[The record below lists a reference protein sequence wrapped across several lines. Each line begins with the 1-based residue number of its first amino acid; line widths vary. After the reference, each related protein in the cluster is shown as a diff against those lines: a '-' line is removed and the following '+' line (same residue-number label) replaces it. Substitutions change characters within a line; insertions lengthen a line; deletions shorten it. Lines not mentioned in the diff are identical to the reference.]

1 MRHFVAVAEE
11 RHFGRAA
18 ARLNMAQPP
27 LSQSIQRLEAELDVK
42 LLDRS
47 RRSVELTAAGR
58 VLLREARRTLQ
69 LAEMAITMTRRIA
82 VKAPEVR
89 ISFIG
94 PALYQVLPGLL
105 MRFRQEHAEIEARL
119 FEHASTDQIAGIT
132 SGKFDIGIVGSSIA
146 RPENFEALV
155 IERTSFVAM
164 VPADGPLAGH
174 SSISLSELA
183 DHPFV
188 LPPDSHHVHSTE
200 LMQLFE
206 QEGVVPRVTQEAMQ
220 TNTLMGLVAAGLGCG
235 IASSTAALHAP
246 RNVKFIPLTP
256 GPATV
261 SRELVMVW
269 LPDSLSKA
277 TTAFLATARAYI
289 ADNPQ
294 FLDPLAPVA

>member
-1 MRHFVAVAEE
+1 MRQFVAVAEE

-27 LSQSIQRLEAELDVK
+27 LSQSIQRLEAELGVD

-47 RRSVELTAAGR
+47 RRAVDLTPAGAIF
-58 VLLREARRTLQ
+58 LREARRTLQ
-69 LAEMAITMTRRIA
+69 LAEVAIRMTRRVA

-105 MRFRQEHAEIEARL
+105 MRFRQEQPAIEARL
-119 FEHASTDQIAGIT
+119 FEHASTDQITGI
-132 SGKFDIGIVGSSIA
+132 SQGKFDIGIVSGSIGW
-146 RPENFEALV
+146 PDEFEAMV

-164 VPADGPLAGH
+164 VPADGPLADH
-174 SSISLSELA
+174 SSISLAELA
-183 DHPFV
+183 ENPFV
-188 LPPDSHHVHSTE
+188 LPPVSHHVNPTE

-206 QEGVVPRVTQEAMQ
+206 HEGVVPRVTQEAMQ

-235 IASSTAALHAP
+235 IAPSTAALHAP
-246 RNVKFIPLTP
+246 RNVKFIPLAR

-261 SRELVMVW
+261 SRELAMIW
-269 LPDSLSKA
+269 LPGSLSKA
-277 TTAFLATARAYI
+277 AIALLATAGAYI

-294 FLDPLAPVA
+294 FLDPLAPVS